1 MKLMM
6 HGMTVQ
12 NAVLF
17 TKLVLLHPHTC
28 KIRFNQSETL
38 SNIGIYLKGC
48 SRVWIVQFPSKQTH
62 IIRSA
67 SFFGR
72 WRLLLSLKL
81 ALAAFD
87 FFLPG
92 SEEHETLIIVFRLIF
107 DWWRSI
113 NCHLSIAQGA
123 RFNMCLEK
131 KMINITWLRNIK
143 VWFRTPF
150 YHHSEQITKF
160 YF

>member
-87 FFLPG
+87 FFYTRERGARDSNNRFLG
-92 SEEHETLIIVFRLIF
+92 SSLIDGVV
-107 DWWRSI
+107 
-113 NCHLSIAQGA
+113 SIAIYLLH
-123 RFNMCLEK
+123 RELDLICVWK